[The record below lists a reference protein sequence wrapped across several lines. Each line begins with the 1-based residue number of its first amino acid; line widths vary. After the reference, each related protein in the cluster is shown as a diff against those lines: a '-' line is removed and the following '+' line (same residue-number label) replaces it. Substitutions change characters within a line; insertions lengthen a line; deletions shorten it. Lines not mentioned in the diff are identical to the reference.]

1 MRIWNGMDG
10 GIFGD
15 RSFTHLGARVDADI
29 FAAADDADDGGFCG
43 EDFTFLRMLL
53 ILSHYILSTV

>member
-1 MRIWNGMDG
+1 MDG